1 MRNFYVAKFF
11 VSCFQLS
18 DSWKT
23 LGGRGN
29 RLSFSSVFFRNKAET
44 EIDVL
49 LLFNSQHC
57 HLLPWG
63 NKQSVGT
70 FVLDE
75 KTKGWWIGS
84 PQIKEGAQK
93 WLAQDE
99 VLAKEIEWWVKAPR
113 PLIKLV
119 YSQQLVFCSW
129 LLESHYPS
137 WFKRKPRTLH
147 LFIQTMCNYKQNC
160 TKLFLWSPGIHVLPL
175 YISQKW
181 MCSLFFIALWD
192 LATDL
197 LVVWLN
203 LYFQPANGRK
213 FKTSSSFYC

>member
-1 MRNFYVAKFF
+1 M
-11 VSCFQLS
+11 L
-18 DSWKT
+18 
-23 LGGRGN
+23 
-29 RLSFSSVFFRNKAET
+29 LSFLFLIFNYLIVEKPWEVGEMGLHSVLCSSGTKQRLRLTFCW
-44 EIDVL
+44 
-49 LLFNSQHC
+49 LFNSQHC

-63 NKQSVGT
+63 NKQSVDT

-119 YSQQLVFCSW
+119 YSQQLVFCFW

-203 LYFQPANGRK
+203 LYFQPANARK